1 MWNSMFFSIGRWLT
15 GKWICEWCDLDSFA
29 PIVFSIAIACQTLK
43 NHHQFLWSKRNFC
56 HVTESPTAIPPQYPF
71 RPRSTIQWNSETQ
84 KMYTR
89 IPIDFSN
96 KLKQIRYQ
104 NQYHT
109 SRTPHSVSYKINAVN
124 IVFWCNRHFF
134 AVLSLSLCQSTPPA
148 RESSITIFSITIAD
162 KCENVVIYWGAILMN
177 VHVNQTD
184 FGWIEERK
192 KPAAN
197 ST

>member
-1 MWNSMFFSIGRWLT
+1 MWPRFIRTNCLFNCYCVSNVKESSSIFVEQAKFLPCDRITHRHPTSISISTALDNSMKFRNT
-15 GKWICEWCDLDSFA
+15 
-29 PIVFSIAIACQTLK
+29 K
-43 NHHQFLWSKRNFC
+43 NVH
-56 HVTESPTAIPPQYPF
+56 T
-71 RPRSTIQWNSETQ
+71 NS
-84 KMYTR
+84 YW
-89 IPIDFSN
+89 FSN

-148 RESSITIFSITIAD
+148 RECSITSFSITIAD
-162 KCENVVIYWGAILMN
+162 KCENVVIYWSAILMN

-192 KPAAN
+192 KPAVS